1 MMLYDILIIGGGPA
15 GLTAAVYARRSGR
28 SALVLEKDAFGG
40 QIANSP
46 AVENIPGFELVSG
59 TEFADRLTEQ
69 AIGQGA
75 ALESA
80 DVVSLTRDADGCFT
94 AKSADGEE
102 YRGRAVILAAGTK
115 HRTLGLPREEEFIGN
130 GISFCAVCDG
140 SFCKDKP
147 VAVVGGGNSA
157 LQEALLLSGL
167 CEQVTV
173 VQNLSTLTGEKPLI
187 DALMEKENVD
197 ILFSSVLTA
206 YEGDPATGLTGIL
219 VKHENGLTERVRAQM
234 VFLAVGLE
242 PQNGPFSGIVP
253 LDLRGYA
260 DAGEDCVTG
269 VPGLFAAGD
278 CRRKRIR
285 QVTTAASDGAVA
297 ALAACDYLDGR

>member
-1 MMLYDILIIGGGPA
+1 MLYDILIVGGGPA
-15 GLTAAVYARRSGR
+15 GLTAAVYARRAGK
-28 SALVLEKDAFGG
+28 SAVVLEKDAFGG
-40 QIANSP
+40 QITNSP
-46 AVENIPGFELVSG
+46 AVENIPGFEHVTG

-69 AIGQGA
+69 ALAQGA
-75 ALESA
+75 VLESA
-80 DVVSLTRDADGCFT
+80 DVVSLTRDGDGCFT
-94 AKSADGEE
+94 ARSADGEE
-102 YRGRAVILAAGTK
+102 YRARAAILAAGTK
-115 HRTLGLPREEEFIGN
+115 HRTLGLPGEEAFIGN

-140 SFCKDKP
+140 AFCKDRP

-157 LQEALLLSGL
+157 LQEALMLSEL

-173 VQNLSTLTGEKPLI
+173 VQNLPSLTGEKPLC

-197 ILFSSVLTA
+197 ILFSSLVTA
-206 YEGDPATGLTGIL
+206 YTGDPETGLTGLL
-219 VKHENGLTERVRAQM
+219 VRHENGLTERVRADM

-242 PQNGPFSGIVP
+242 PQNGPFADLVS

-260 DAGEDCVTG
+260 DAGEDCMTST
-269 VPGLFAAGD
+269 PGLFAAGD

-285 QVTTAASDGAVA
+285 QVATAASDGAVA